1 MQSGYY
7 TVRKEDL
14 PLNEIYQCDEKNL
27 AKLCIRDLSAGKQ
40 NGSVGYRPPR
50 RF

>member
-1 MQSGYY
+1 VDG
-7 TVRKEDL
+7 VLEKDK
-14 PLNEIYQCDEKNL
+14 IYQCDEKHL
-27 AKLCIRDLSAGKQ
+27 TKLCMRELSAGEQ